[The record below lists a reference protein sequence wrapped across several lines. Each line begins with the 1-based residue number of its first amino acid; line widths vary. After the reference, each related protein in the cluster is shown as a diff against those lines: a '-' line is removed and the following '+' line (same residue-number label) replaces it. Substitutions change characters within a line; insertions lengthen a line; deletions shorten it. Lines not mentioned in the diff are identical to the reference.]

1 MEQKKKSKDT
11 FGARVKEFFRKLIV
25 GLKRKPQTIPMLV
38 LVAAF
43 IVYSFNLTDISDTTA
58 KIQGSGMGLCGFATM
73 LFSMLS
79 FVCFL
84 NAFPHRKKVNIPMLV
99 LMFLMIGIV
108 IACDVIYRTRIMTAI
123 TRADNPIPINAGTLY
138 IADAYNMLQD
148 HIIILIAA
156 VVLIATL
163 PFYSKLIRK
172 IKTSV
177 AVEDNGNMEAIDIS
191 GEN

>member
-1 MEQKKKSKDT
+1 MDSKKKG

-25 GLKRKPQTIPMLV
+25 SLKRKPQTIPMLV
-38 LVAAF
+38 LAAAF

-84 NAFPHRKKVNIPMLV
+84 NAFPHRKKVNIPMLI
-99 LMFLMIGIV
+99 LMFVMIGLV
-108 IACDVIYRTRIMTAI
+108 IGCDIIYRTRILTAI
-123 TRADNPIPINAGTLY
+123 TRPDNPIVIDANTVY
-138 IADAYNMLQD
+138 IASAYNMLQD
-148 HIIILIAA
+148 HIIILAVA

-163 PFYSKLIRK
+163 PLYSKLIRK

-177 AVEDNGNMEAIDIS
+177 DVEDNGNMDAIDIS